1 MIIMVMIIMVKL
13 GDIGEIVP
21 NKSYLDAPGDD
32 GEIVPQQNFCL

>member
-1 MIIMVMIIMVKL
+1 MIIMVMISVKL
-13 GDIGEIVP
+13 GDIGEIGP